1 MSELSALD
9 FLRKVSDDHVS
20 KAIPFLTFS
29 DMRGK
34 DLREAPDFWHET
46 EEFNTA
52 IDADNFQLIIGT
64 NGTGKT
70 LLLCHQEIKFLE
82 TFVKD
87 LKVKVLPVWLDI
99 DSLISYNDEEYKTEN
114 QFHVRIAR
122 NIINSTLKTIDEVK
136 KPTFWQKARFRGIKS
151 KIEDPIHKTI
161 TKSGKKSLQIFD
173 VINVGYETGKSST
186 EHKEIEFSLDDIEK
200 LLKLIYEELNI
211 DVIKVLVDEVSILSI
226 YDEKTHHLNTVR
238 QKWFFNFVNKC
249 RKIKDKTE
257 SSAGLSF
264 SIAVLPTRMELGD
277 HLKINH
283 HIRPIF
289 LDVED
294 KAVFSKLTSD
304 ILDKRINHYTKGNFS
319 SYTDLFKGNR
329 TNCPAKNLL
338 DKASSRIPRN
348 FLELCQDSFEFII
361 KANYKS
367 KKKTYRYITQ
377 KMVQAVLK
385 KRAKYFEGMLSMDHQ
400 KLYLKLLE
408 AVSNIGKA
416 RFIFE
421 VDDKGYI
428 PNNIRNFVHRLI
440 KDNIIIKKRA
450 EFIFNQIIWLGTQEK
465 IKRDLTFRGDIPV
478 LEYSD
483 GTFIL
488 QREKKPEE
496 KKHEEEDWDAFDDDE
511 DTEQEE
517 ESELIVEEI
526 KESQVIEEGSPEF
539 FDNIAEE
546 LETKNL
552 LLKFKEKSDSNFP
565 VAHIESIVKRYSS
578 ISARDVY
585 NHCIKIV
592 RIKTYSIIAELV
604 QILMK
609 KNRRHIKPWMIDDLR
624 KNDEDF
630 KDAYL
635 LPKKRPDLVFTQGR
649 IRRILKELWHSAGI
663 AKDAYEPLLRYIED
677 WLSLIV
683 LKAIRTKKETDPSR
697 KTLMLKDFKSDE
709 DFKGKVL
716 RIEWKEESGYSLIW
730 RRVPE
735 DLTVE
740 EAKRLIDMGVA
751 EWDKLENAPE
761 FNNN

>member
-1 MSELSALD
+1 MSEQTALE
-9 FLRKVSDDHVS
+9 FLRKVSDEHVS

-34 DLREAPDFWHET
+34 DLRDAPDFWHET

-64 NGTGKT
+64 NGSGKT

-99 DSLISYNDEEYKTEN
+99 DSLISYNDKEYNSEN

-122 NIINSTLKTIDEVK
+122 NIINSTLKTINEVE
-136 KPTFWQKARFRGIKS
+136 KPNFWQKARFRGIKR
-151 KIEDPIHKTI
+151 KIDDPIHKTI
-161 TKSGKKSLQIFD
+161 TKSGKKRLQIFD

-186 EHKEIEFSLDDIEK
+186 EHKEIEFSFENLENF
-200 LLKLIYEELNI
+200 LKIIYEEYNI
-211 DVIKVLVDEVSILSI
+211 DVIKVLVDEVSTLST
-226 YDEKTHHLNTVR
+226 YDEETHHLNTIR
-238 QKWFFNFVNKC
+238 QKWFFNFINKC

-257 SSAGLSF
+257 KNAGLSF

-277 HLKINH
+277 NLKIGH
-283 HIRPIF
+283 HIKPIF

-294 KAVFSKLTSD
+294 KAVFSKLSSD
-304 ILDKRINHYTKGNFS
+304 MLDKRINHYTKMNFS
-319 SYTDLFKGNR
+319 SYTDLFKGSR

-367 KKKTYRYITQ
+367 KKKTYRYITR

-385 KRAKYFEGMLSMDHQ
+385 NRAKNFERILSMNHH

-421 VDDKGYI
+421 VDDEGDI
-428 PNNIRNFVHRLI
+428 PINIRDFVYRLI
-440 KDNIIIKKRA
+440 RDNIIIKKRS

-465 IKRDLTFRGDIPV
+465 VKRDLTFKGNIPV

-483 GTFIL
+483 GAFIL

-496 KKHEEEDWDAFDDDE
+496 KKREEEDWDAFDDDE
-511 DTEQEE
+511 VTEKEE
-517 ESELIVEEI
+517 ESEVIVEESE
-526 KESQVIEEGSPEF
+526 ESQDIEDGSPEF
-539 FDNIAEE
+539 FDNVAEE
-546 LETKNL
+546 LEIKNL
-552 LLKFKEKSDSNFP
+552 LLKFKEKLDLNFP
-565 VAHIESIVKRYSS
+565 IAHIESIVKRYSN
-578 ISARDVY
+578 ISAKDVY

-592 RIKTYSIIAELV
+592 RIKTYSIIEDLV
-604 QILMK
+604 QSLMK
-609 KNRRHIKPWMIDDLR
+609 KNKRHIKPWMINELR

-630 KDAYL
+630 KDAFL
-635 LPKKRPDLVFTQGR
+635 LPEERLDLVFTQGR
-649 IRRILKELWHSAGI
+649 IRRILKELWNSAGI
-663 AKDAYEPLLRYIED
+663 SKDAYDPLLRYIED
-677 WLSLIV
+677 WLSIIV
-683 LKAIRTKKETDPSR
+683 LKAIRNKKDTDPSR
-697 KTLMLKDFKSDE
+697 KTLMLRDFQSVE

-761 FNNN
+761 FNSI